1 MGVGGVDD
9 DGEHGAAAGRIG
21 LVAPPMSGYDDRVI
35 AEFRANGG
43 RVRGFGSGL
52 VLLHSTGARSGE
64 SRVGPVAAIVEG
76 GSWLICASA
85 AGAPRSPGWYFNLLA
100 NPDAAIETPQGSVD
114 VHAID
119 LEGDERDAAFA
130 RFVERSPGFAQYE
143 RDASPR
149 VIPVLRL
156 EPRG

>member
-1 MGVGGVDD
+1 
-9 DGEHGAAAGRIG
+9 
-21 LVAPPMSGYDDRVI
+21 
-35 AEFRANGG
+35 
-43 RVRGFGSGL
+43 

-64 SRVGPVAAIVEG
+64 RRVSPVAAVQEG

-85 AGAPRSPGWYFNLLA
+85 AGAKRSPGWYFNLLR
-100 NPDAAIETPQGSVD
+100 NSDASIETPRGSVD

-119 LEGDERDAAFA
+119 LEGAERDAGFA

-143 RDASPR
+143 RDAAPR
-149 VIPVLRL
+149 TIPVLRL